1 LQHRP
6 VLFEGSLVATPLS
19 LHDRKTLVST
29 GELDAC
35 GIGFIADVRGRASRE
50 ILDALLEG
58 LRRVK
63 HRGAVAAD
71 GKTGDGAGL
80 LLPIPP
86 ALLPAGAT
94 GLGMVFL
101 RNEED
106 RSVLAASCFEEG
118 LEVLGWRQVPVDPDA
133 LGVEARESMPRI
145 EQLLLDAP
153 GLDADEAERRAFRA
167 RKRAE
172 REIASYVASLSFRT
186 VTYKALCAA
195 DQLASFY
202 ADLRDPALEIP
213 FGVFHQRFSTNTA
226 PSWERAQPFRALC
239 HNGEINAI
247 QGNVNW
253 MRAREGRLGSD
264 DDSLCAPVVDPG
276 GSDSAMLDNVLELL
290 VRGGREVR
298 HALAMLVPEAWEGNV
313 ELDPAVR
320 DFYRYHS
327 GLCEPWDGPAAL
339 VFTDGRVVGAA
350 LDRNGLRPLR
360 YAVGGDLVVCA
371 SEAGVADLPE
381 GQVRRGKLG
390 PGEMLAVDPLR
401 GLEENA
407 ALKRRLAARA
417 PYGEWLERG
426 LVRGSCGTPVAVPD
440 EELIARQA
448 AFGYTQ
454 EDLRAVMRPTAAHAH
469 EPTSSMGDDAALP
482 PLAGRARPLYAYF
495 RQRFA
500 QVTNPP
506 IDHLRERF
514 VFSLRTLLGDR
525 SPILVESP
533 EAAAGIELESFFL
546 YPDALARLDA
556 ARIDATFAPE
566 EGLVAAL
573 ERVVAEAEASV
584 RAGRGMLL
592 LSDASVGPGRVP
604 VPILLAVGAVHEHLV
619 VTELRTFATIV
630 VESDE
635 PREVHHVA
643 CLLGYGAEAICPRLA
658 LESVAALADADKLG
672 ADRPSPDEAQARY
685 RRAVEE
691 GVLKVMSKMGI
702 SDLASYCGAQLFD
715 IVGLAP
721 EVVERCFAGTSSP
734 VGGLGFAELEQDSLG
749 RHARAW
755 AAGARLENPG
765 FVKFRKGG
773 ERHATDPEVVEA
785 LQETAA
791 AHALRKAVRDEDGE
805 RYERFAALVNGRE
818 PLELRDLLE
827 LVPAREPVPLDAVE
841 PAASIARR
849 FSSGAMSHG
858 SLSAEAHETVAI
870 AFNRLGGRANSG
882 EGGEDPSRFRDERA
896 CRIKQVA
903 SGRFG
908 VTPEYAAHAE
918 ELQIKIAQGSKP
930 GEGGQLPGHKV
941 TAEIA
946 RLRHTQPGV
955 ALISPPPHHDIY
967 SIEDL
972 AQLVF
977 DLRQVNPDAAV
988 SVKLVS
994 EAGVGLVAAGCV
1006 KALADVVHVAG
1017 ADGGTGASPLSSIKY
1032 AGLPWEIGLAE
1043 TQQTLVANR
1052 LRGRV
1057 RLRADGGLK
1066 TGRDVVVAAL
1076 LGADEVSFG
1085 TAVLI
1090 AQGCLMV
1097 RSCHLDT
1104 CPVGIA
1110 TQRLD
1115 LRAKF
1120 EATPE
1125 QVMAYLLFVAEEV
1138 RQLLAS
1144 LGFRSFDEAV
1154 GRVDCLARGSRG
1166 DERARLLDLGALLAP
1181 SAGGATRYAGEPQL
1195 RATGGE
1201 LGERLAAEAAPA
1213 LEGTSIVEPLYRIC
1227 TDDRAVGARLG
1238 GLVGRR
1244 YGSAPPPG
1252 RVRARFEGSAG
1263 QSFGAFLAAGVQL
1276 ELVGE
1281 ANDYVGKGMGG
1292 GRIVARPPEGDVGDP
1307 VLVGNTVLYGATG
1320 GELFCAGRAGERFAV
1335 RNSGATAVIEGV
1347 GEHACEYM
1355 TSGTVVVLGGFG
1367 RNVGA
1372 GMSGG
1377 QLYVHDPEGVL
1388 DLRLN
1393 ADLVVARPVVA
1404 GEELRRLLERHVR
1417 HTGSERGQSLLDQWD
1432 EVVREFRHVVPK
1444 TDVAAVED
1452 EHEGTLPGG
1461 KHAASESAGEAAA
1474 TAQ

>member
-1 LQHRP
+1 VHH
-6 VLFEGSLVATPLS
+6 PLE
-19 LHDRKTLVST
+19 R
-29 GELDAC
+29 DAC
-35 GIGFIADVRGRASRE
+35 GIGFVADVRGRASRE
-50 ILDALLEG
+50 VLDAVLEA

-80 LLPIPP
+80 LLPIPA
-86 ALLPAGAT
+86 ALLPGGAT

-101 RNEED
+101 RDEAD
-106 RSVLAASCFEEG
+106 GSVLEASCREEG
-118 LEVLGWRQVPVDPDA
+118 LEVLGWREVPVDPDA
-133 LGVEARESMPRI
+133 LGAEARASMPRV
-145 EQLLLDAP
+145 EQLLLAAP
-153 GLDADEAERRAFRA
+153 GIDPDEAERWAYRA

-172 REIASYVASLSFRT
+172 REISSYVCSLSFRT

-195 DQLASFY
+195 DQLAAFY
-202 ADLRDPALEIP
+202 ADLREPALEIP
-213 FGVFHQRFSTNTA
+213 FGIFHQRFSTNTA

-247 QGNVNW
+247 QGNANW

-264 DDSLCAPVVDPG
+264 DDSLYCPVVDPA
-276 GSDSAMLDNVLELL
+276 GSDSAMLDNVVELL
-290 VRGGREVR
+290 VRGGRDVR

-313 ELDPAVR
+313 ELEPAVR

-360 YAVGGDLVVCA
+360 YAVGGDFAVCA
-371 SEAGVADLPE
+371 SEAGVMDLPE
-381 GQVRRGKLG
+381 GPVRRGKLG
-390 PGEMLAVDPLR
+390 PGEMIAVDAER
-401 GLEENA
+401 GLEENGE
-407 ALKRRLAARA
+407 LKRRLAGRA
-417 PYGEWLERG
+417 PYGDWLERG
-426 LVRGSCGTPVAVPD
+426 LARGSCGSPVPVPESD
-440 EELIARQA
+440 LTARQA

-454 EDLRAVMRPTAAHAH
+454 EDLRTIVRPTAAHAH
-469 EPTSSMGDDAALP
+469 EPTSSMGDDTALA
-482 PLAGRARPLYAYF
+482 PLAGRARPLYSFF

-514 VFSLRTLLGDR
+514 VFSLRTLLGER
-525 SPILVESP
+525 SPILVESA
-533 EAAAGIELESFFL
+533 EAAQGIELETFFL
-546 YPDALARLDA
+546 FPDAVARLDVE
-556 ARIDATFAPE
+556 RLDATFDPGR
-566 EGLVAAL
+566 GLEAAL
-573 ERVVAEAEASV
+573 ERLVADAETAV

-592 LSDASVGPGRVP
+592 LSDAAAGPERTP
-604 VPILLAVGAVHEHLV
+604 VPMLLAVGAVHERLV
-619 VTELRTFATIV
+619 AEELRTFATLL

-635 PREVHHVA
+635 PREVHHFA
-643 CLLGYGAEAICPRLA
+643 CLLGFGAEAICPRLA
-658 LESVAALADADKLG
+658 LETVASLADADKLG

-685 RRAVEE
+685 RRAVED
-691 GVLKVMSKMGI
+691 GLLKVMSKMGI
-702 SDLASYCGAQLFD
+702 SDVASYCGAQLFD
-715 IVGLAP
+715 VVGLAP
-721 EVVERCFAGTSSP
+721 EVVERCFTGTASP
-734 VGGLGFAELEQDSLG
+734 VGGLGFAELESDARE
-749 RHARAW
+749 RHAVAW
-755 AAGARLENPG
+755 GERPKLENPG

-773 ERHATDPEVVEA
+773 ERHATDPDVVDA
-785 LQETAA
+785 LQEA
-791 AHALRKAVRDEDGE
+791 AHSLRRAVRNGDDE
-805 RYERFAALVNGRE
+805 RYRRFAVLVNERE

-827 LVPAREPVPLDAVE
+827 LVPAGEPVALDEVE
-841 PAASIARR
+841 PAEAIARR

-882 EGGEDPSRFRDERA
+882 EGGEDPARFRDERN

-908 VTPEYAAHAE
+908 VTPEYAASAE

-941 TAEIA
+941 TSEIA

-977 DLRQVNPDAAV
+977 DLRQVNPEAAV

-1006 KALADVVHVAG
+1006 KALADVVHIAG
-1017 ADGGTGASPLSSIKY
+1017 ADGGTGASPLSSIKN
-1032 AGLPWEIGLAE
+1032 AGLPWELGLAE
-1043 TQQTLVANR
+1043 TQQTLVASG

-1057 RLRADGGLK
+1057 RLRADGGFK

-1110 TQRLD
+1110 TQRPD

-1125 QVMAYLLFVAEEV
+1125 QVIAYLLFVAEEV
-1138 RQLLAS
+1138 RGLLAA

-1154 GRVDCLARGSRG
+1154 GRVDCLARAARG
-1166 DERARLLDLGALLAP
+1166 DDRAALLDLHALL
-1181 SAGGATRYAGEPQL
+1181 SAAGVGSLRYAGEPQL
-1195 RATGGE
+1195 RAFGGE

-1213 LEGTSIVEPLYRIC
+1213 LEGASIVEPFYAIG
-1227 TDDRAVGARLG
+1227 TNDRAVGARVG

-1244 YGSAPPPG
+1244 FGAAAPPG

-1263 QSFGAFLAAGVQL
+1263 QSFGAFLAAGVRL

-1292 GRIVARPPEGDVGDP
+1292 GRIVVRPPDEDAGDP
-1307 VLVGNTVLYGATG
+1307 VLLGNTVLYGATG
-1320 GELFCAGRAGERFAV
+1320 GELFCAGAAGERFAV
-1335 RNSGATAVIEGV
+1335 RNSGATAVVEGV
-1347 GEHACEYM
+1347 GQHACEYM
-1355 TSGTVVVLGGFG
+1355 TNGTVVVLGRFG
-1367 RNVGA
+1367 RNVAA

-1377 QLYVHDPEGVL
+1377 EIYVHDPEGVL

-1393 ADLVVARPVVA
+1393 VDLVVSRPVTGA
-1404 GEELRRLLERHVR
+1404 DELRRLLERHVR
-1417 HTGSERGQSLLDQWD
+1417 YTASLRAQALLDRW
-1432 EVVREFRHVVPK
+1432 EEALHEFRHVVPK

-1461 KHAASESAGEAAA
+1461 KHAQGETETAAA
-1474 TAQ
+1474 AP

>member
-1 LQHRP
+1 M
-6 VLFEGSLVATPLS
+6 ATPKRLY
-19 LHDRKTLVST
+19 DPTA
-29 GELDAC
+29 ELDAC
-35 GIGFIADVRGRASRE
+35 GIGFVADVRGRASRGV
-50 ILDALLEG
+50 LDALLEG

-80 LLPIPP
+80 LLPIPGGLRP
-86 ALLPAGAT
+86 EPGA

-101 RNEED
+101 RDEAD
-106 RSVLAASCFEEG
+106 REALEAACRESG
-118 LEVLGWRQVPVDPDA
+118 LEPRGWRTVPVDPDA
-133 LGVEARESMPRI
+133 LGEEARASAPLI
-145 EQLLLDAP
+145 EQLVLAAP
-153 GLDADEAERRAFRA
+153 AGLDAAEAERRAYLA

-172 REIASYVASLSFRT
+172 RTISSYVVSLSFRT

-195 DQLASFY
+195 DQLAAFY
-202 ADLRDPALEIP
+202 LDLGNPELEVP
-213 FGVFHQRFSTNTA
+213 FGIFHQRFSTNTA
-226 PSWERAQPFRALC
+226 PSWERAQPFRLLC

-264 DDSLCAPVVDPG
+264 DDALLSPVIDPN
-276 GSDSAMLDNVLELL
+276 GSDSAMLDNALELL
-290 VRGGREVR
+290 VRGGRDVD
-298 HALAMLVPEAWEGNV
+298 HALAMLIPEAWGASIGLEPEV
-313 ELDPAVR
+313 L
-320 DFYRYHS
+320 DFYRYHA

-339 VFTDGRVVGAA
+339 VFTDGHVVGAT
-350 LDRNGLRPLR
+350 LDRNGLRPMR
-360 YAVGGDLVVCA
+360 YAVGGDIVVCA
-371 SEAGVADLPE
+371 SEAGVMDLPA
-381 GQVRRGKLG
+381 GPIRRGKLG
-390 PGEMLAVDPLR
+390 PAQMILVSPER
-401 GLEENA
+401 GFEEDA
-407 ALKRRLAARA
+407 AIKRRLAARA
-417 PYGEWLERG
+417 PYGEWLRER
-426 LVRGSCGTPVAVPD
+426 LVPMSCGEPVAVPD
-440 EELIARQA
+440 GDLTARQA

-454 EDLRAVMRPTAAHAH
+454 EDLRAILRPIGSHAH
-469 EPTSSMGDDAALP
+469 EPTSSMGDDTALP
-482 PLAGRARPLYAYF
+482 PLAGRARPLYSFF

-525 SPILVESP
+525 SPILDEGP
-533 EAAAGIELESFFL
+533 EAAGGLELESFFL
-546 YPDALARLDA
+546 FPSALDELDA
-556 ARIDATFAPE
+556 ELLDCTFEPGEALE
-566 EGLVAAL
+566 AALDRLVAA
-573 ERVVAEAEASV
+573 AESSV

-592 LSDASVGPGRVP
+592 LTDGAAGPERA
-604 VPILLAVGAVHEHLV
+604 PIPMLLCVGAVHEHLV
-619 VTELRTFATIV
+619 VQELRTFATIV
-630 VESDE
+630 VCSDE

-658 LESVAALADADKLG
+658 LQSVAAMAAQDKLG
-672 ADRPSPDEAQARY
+672 GDHPSPDEAQLRFRGAI
-685 RRAVEE
+685 ED

-702 SDLASYCGAQLFD
+702 SDVASYCGAQIFD
-715 IVGLAP
+715 AVGLAD
-721 EVVERCFAGTSSP
+721 EVVERCFVGTSSSI
-734 VGGLGFAELEQDSLG
+734 GGLGFAELEQDVLE

-755 AAGARLENPG
+755 GGGVKLENPG

-773 ERHATDPEVVEA
+773 EPHATSPEVVEA
-785 LQETAA
+785 LHEMAA
-791 AHALRKAVRDEDGE
+791 AHALRGAVRADDFA
-805 RYERFAALVNGRE
+805 RYERFADLVNGRE

-827 LVPAREPVPLDAVE
+827 LVPAGPPVPLDEVE
-841 PAASIARR
+841 PVESIVRR

-858 SLSAEAHETVAI
+858 ALSAEAHETVAI
-870 AFNRLGGRANSG
+870 AFNRLGAKANSG
-882 EGGEDPSRFRDERA
+882 EGGEDPDRFSSERN

-908 VTPEYAAHAE
+908 VTPEYAVAAD

-941 TAEIA
+941 STEIA

-977 DLRQVNPDAAV
+977 DLRQVNPDADV

-1006 KALADVVHVAG
+1006 KALADVVHIAG
-1017 ADGGTGASPLSSIKY
+1017 ADGGTGASPLSSIKN
-1032 AGLPWEIGLAE
+1032 AGAPWELGLAE
-1043 TQQTLVANR
+1043 TQQALVANG

-1057 RLRADGGLK
+1057 RLRADGGMK

-1110 TQRLD
+1110 TQRPE
-1115 LRAKF
+1115 LREKF

-1125 QVMAYLLFVAEEV
+1125 QVMAYLLFVGEEV
-1138 RQLLAS
+1138 RRLLAG
-1144 LGFRSFDEAV
+1144 LGLRSFDEAV
-1154 GRVDCLARGSRG
+1154 GRVECLRRKPAGEGR
-1166 DERARLLDLGALLAP
+1166 EALLSVEALLADP
-1181 SAGGATRYAGEPQL
+1181 GDGPRRYVGEPQL
-1195 RATGGE
+1195 RASGGE
-1201 LGERLAAEAAPA
+1201 LGERLAEDGLAA
-1213 LEGTSIVEPLYRIC
+1213 LEGPSIVEPTYEIC

-1238 GLVGRR
+1238 GMIGRR
-1244 YGSAPPPG
+1244 FGAAAPPG
-1252 RVRARFEGSAG
+1252 RIRARFEGSAG
-1263 QSFGAFLAAGVQL
+1263 QSFGAFLAAGVHL
-1276 ELVGE
+1276 ELTGE
-1281 ANDYVGKGMGG
+1281 ANDYVGKNMGG
-1292 GRIVARPPEGDVGDP
+1292 GRIVVRPPADDAGDP
-1307 VLVGNTVLYGATG
+1307 VLLGNTVLYGATG

-1335 RNSGATAVIEGV
+1335 RNSGATAVVEGV

-1355 TSGTVVVLGGFG
+1355 TNGTVVLLGGFG

-1377 QLYVHDPEGVL
+1377 QAYVHDPEGL
-1388 DLRLN
+1388 LEHRLN
-1393 ADLVVARPVVA
+1393 GDLVVSQPVEDA
-1404 GEELRRLLERHVR
+1404 AELRQLLERHVR
-1417 HTGSERGQSLLDQWD
+1417 YTGSGRAQAILDRFD
-1432 EVVREFRHVVPK
+1432 EARAEFRRVVPK
-1444 TDVAAVED
+1444 ANVAAVED

-1461 KHAASESAGEAAA
+1461 KHADAAEAAA
-1474 TAQ
+1474 ATP